1 MVPPYA
7 ESAPMRA
14 APHATAFVAVLVLR
28 GVLAGG
34 GTDVEATLSQDCGA
48 GGRRCDGWRARSA
61 KRGLCPA
68 DTTEERNEAAH
79 SDSDGRNDRSGHELP
94 RPRLLRGRFQSA
106 LQRLAASSRAS

>member
-1 MVPPYA
+1 MRYLAFSVSAVLLFARFMVPPYA

-48 GGRRCDGWRARSA
+48 GGRRCVRW
-61 KRGLCPA
+61 
-68 DTTEERNEAAH
+68 
-79 SDSDGRNDRSGHELP
+79 
-94 RPRLLRGRFQSA
+94 
-106 LQRLAASSRAS
+106 LAGSECKVGPLSSRHHR